1 MKKRYR
7 TMPIDGQKLKEQM
20 EAAGVSASK
29 AAKDLGTYGTY
40 FYNAFKYDAIR
51 PDVAIELS
59 RLYGIDPGT
68 YVLEKKPERGKP
80 EQPKD
85 ESQEQ
90 TNEQGG
96 HIPDN
101 FTIGERQLYRIIYEA
116 VKRATVEALGGE

>member
-1 MKKRYR
+1 MRKRYS
-7 TMPIDGQKLKEQM
+7 TTPIDGQKLKEQM
-20 EAAGVSASK
+20 EAAGVSAFK
-29 AAKDLGTYGTY
+29 ASKDLGLYETY

-59 RLYGIDPGT
+59 RLYGINPST
-68 YVLEKKPERGKP
+68 FALEKKPERGKP

-116 VKRATVEALGGE
+116 VRCAMVEALGGE